1 MGTTT
6 YELVS
11 VKLGDE
17 ILTADT
23 NDVYSVKV
31 GTKDLTIDVTTK
43 AQVVGKGDVS
53 MDRRQHHRDLEEW
66 RYQQARSRRGR

>member
-1 MGTTT
+1 MSWSPSSWAT
-6 YELVS
+6 
-11 VKLGDE
+11 E

-53 MDRRQHHRDLEEW
+53 MDPAGNITVTWKNGDTNKP
-66 RYQQARSRRGR
+66 RSRRGR

>member
-17 ILTADT
+17 VLTADT

-53 MDRRQHHRDLEEW
+53 MDPP
-66 RYQQARSRRGR
+66 ATSP